1 MTEKCVFKL
10 LQSENKNFKNAFK
23 FNALIYISLVNKRV
37 YTIIKTI
44 KVKCLICN
52 IITKSVN
59 FVIFHFYKYFKIK
72 IYINLIINITIFC
85 KRTPVYQF
93 I

>member
-1 MTEKCVFKL
+1 MTAKCVFSL
-10 LQSENKNFKNAFK
+10 PQNTNKNFKNPFV
-23 FNALIYISLVNKRV
+23 FNALIYITLVNKRAD
-37 YTIIKTI
+37 TIIKTI
-44 KVKCLICN
+44 KVKYLICN

-72 IYINLIINITIFC
+72 IYINLIISITIFC